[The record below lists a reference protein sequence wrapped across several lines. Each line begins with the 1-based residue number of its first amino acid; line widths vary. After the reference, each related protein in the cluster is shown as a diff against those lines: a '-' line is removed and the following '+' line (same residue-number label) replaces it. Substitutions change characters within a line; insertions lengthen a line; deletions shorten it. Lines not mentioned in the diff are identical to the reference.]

1 RGCEGLPIGRPVNP
15 GVDGV
20 DERGDFPRAWEIHD
34 PVAPGWTTNRG
45 GTDRWGFR
53 IGGFQDRWGPPDG
66 FAPNRGVS
74 RIGGFQDRSTQGSH
88 RLRRFSTRGYGN
100 AALRARRDASST
112 FRDVGGNWRRLVGTG
127 ENALSAA
134 SLMSLSSLRS
144 LLGFPARLVP
154 WPPIRARFRDG
165 GARPGW

>member
-1 RGCEGLPIGRPVNP
+1 
-15 GVDGV
+15 
-20 DERGDFPRAWEIHD
+20 
-34 PVAPGWTTNRG
+34 
-45 GTDRWGFR
+45 
-53 IGGFQDRWGPPDG
+53 
-66 FAPNRGVS
+66 
-74 RIGGFQDRSTQGSH
+74 
-88 RLRRFSTRGYGN
+88 FSTRGYGN

-165 GARPGW
+165 GARPGWPFPSPRRWSLSWLASPGPTPPPPASPTCCSSWGSPPGAAGRWGPPLRWWPW